1 MLCQEA
7 SCPLCGEKCLKFDPP
22 VLVCHGT
29 CLQKVKKNSVY
40 YVTVDGIMLWCQR
53 CYTGLPTVILEL
65 PNRPPLLKRN
75 LLKRRLDEEVAEPWV
90 SCDICGHWFHQICAL
105 YNDRMSISADSGSS
119 GSGSGVALS
128 GGSSTS
134 TNPRGHY
141 ECPLC
146 KLESIQQQCA
156 KRTCIFDGNNSL
168 SEGQHIHNPD
178 AQQCVADRKMRS
190 HQGTVCRL
198 DENECV
204 SELIESERDR
214 LKASNKVRVEKPLRR
229 PSTSIPARAETRSR
243 AGAAKVA
250 PTTSSQPKP
259 QELSAVPTNLDAV
272 AAHSA
277 SPLIPISLAP
287 RAVCLGDQSTL
298 GLNDYPGV
306 DKNEVLSSPHSSATT
321 TSIMSSVNLV
331 KREVEVV
338 MDVSDDSSVTTT
350 TICSEIAP
358 STSPTIPGKRDRDR
372 EDLGNRTIGDNVLP
386 AHLNQWRASTLPRS
400 NLSDF
405 LEALV
410 AERLRSSGYE
420 EAADTVT
427 VRMTS
432 NVEQYMEVPATIVDN
447 LRTSEGLCIP
457 PYLAYK
463 QKCILMF
470 QKVDGVDIC
479 LFCLYVQE
487 FDEKCPEP
495 NKSVVYIAYLDSVDF
510 FR

>member
-1 MLCQEA
+1 M
-7 SCPLCGEKCLKFDPP
+7 KFDPP

-65 PNRPPLLKRN
+65 PSRPPLLKRN

-90 SCDICGHWFHQICAL
+90 SCDTCGHWFHQICAL
-105 YNDRMSISADSGSS
+105 YNDRMSVSSDSGPS
-119 GSGSGVALS
+119 GSKDGVSLS
-128 GGSSTS
+128 GGSSTC

-146 KLESIQQQCA
+146 KLEAMQQQCSKQIHSHESNHHQNEQNHVSDPDTLITVD
-156 KRTCIFDGNNSL
+156 KRRKRYPGTAC
-168 SEGQHIHNPD
+168 E
-178 AQQCVADRKMRS
+178 ADE
-190 HQGTVCRL
+190 TTF
-198 DENECV
+198 V
-204 SELIESERDR
+204 SKLVERGR
-214 LKASNKVRVEKPLRR
+214 QSIRR
-229 PSTSIPARAETRSR
+229 PPLPVAARAETRSR
-243 AGAAKVA
+243 AGAAKIV
-250 PTTSSQPKP
+250 PNVSSQPQSQDLSTTFTKFDAISARNEFPALNEISGVKP
-259 QELSAVPTNLDAV
+259 GAVEIDGYTGSGNGKYN
-272 AAHSA
+272 
-277 SPLIPISLAP
+277 I
-287 RAVCLGDQSTL
+287 
-298 GLNDYPGV
+298 
-306 DKNEVLSSPHSSATT
+306 LSSSLSSAA
-321 TSIMSSVNLV
+321 TSSLFSSVDV
-331 KREVEVV
+331 TDRDGDVDEI
-338 MDVSDDSSVTTT
+338 MDVSEDGSVTTN
-350 TICSEIAP
+350 TICSDKTLSLSSSLPGWERSAA
-358 STSPTIPGKRDRDR
+358 GKRDRDR
-372 EDLGNRTIGDNVLP
+372 DDFADGTVEENSLP

-400 NLSDF
+400 HLGDF

-410 AERLRSSGYE
+410 SERLRSCGFQ

-432 NVEQYMEVPATIVDN
+432 NVEQYMEVPLTIIDN
-447 LRTSEGLCIP
+447 LRTSEGLCVP

-463 QKCILMF
+463 QKCILLF

>member
-1 MLCQEA
+1 M
-7 SCPLCGEKCLKFDPP
+7 KFDPP

-65 PNRPPLLKRN
+65 PSRPPLLKRN

-105 YNDRMSISADSGSS
+105 YNDRMSISADCGSS
-119 GSGSGVALS
+119 GSGGGVALS

-146 KLESIQQQCA
+146 KLESMQQKCA
-156 KRTCIFDGNNSL
+156 KQTYFCDGNKCL
-168 SEGQHIHNPD
+168 SGRQHALDSDVQP
-178 AQQCVADRKMRS
+178 CVTERKMRS
-190 HQGTVCRL
+190 HPGTICGL
-198 DENECV
+198 DEKLCV
-204 SELIESERDR
+204 SELVGGARERDR
-214 LKASNKVRVEKPLRR
+214 VLASNKVRVEKSLRR
-229 PSTSIPARAETRSR
+229 SSASIPARAETRSR
-243 AGAAKVA
+243 AGASKVA
-250 PTTSSQPKP
+250 STASSQPKT
-259 QELSAVPTNLDAV
+259 QELSTAPTTLDAV
-272 AAHSA
+272 GAHSA
-277 SPLIPISLAP
+277 SPIMPKSLTP
-287 RAVCLGDQSTL
+287 RAVCTGDQETG
-298 GLNDYPGV
+298 GLNGHGGFDNI
-306 DKNEVLSSPHSSATT
+306 DVLSSSHSSATT
-321 TSIMSSVNLV
+321 ASLMSSVNV
-331 KREVEVV
+331 AEREVEEV
-338 MDVSDDSSVTTT
+338 MDVSDDSSVTTA
-350 TICSEIAP
+350 TICSDIAP
-358 STSPTIPGKRDRDR
+358 CISPTIPGKRDR
-372 EDLGNRTIGDNVLP
+372 EDPGNRTIQDNILP

-400 NLSDF
+400 HLSDF